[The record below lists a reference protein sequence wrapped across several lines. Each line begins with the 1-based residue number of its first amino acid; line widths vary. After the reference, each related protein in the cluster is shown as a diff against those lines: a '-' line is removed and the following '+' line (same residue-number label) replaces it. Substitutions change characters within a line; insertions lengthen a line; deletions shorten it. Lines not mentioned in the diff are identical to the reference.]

1 MSIDLAELRWF
12 HIEELLPIE
21 DELFGEERWSAG
33 MFWNELANGH
43 HYLIAVD
50 RDTEPSSPG
59 ARPSSPRGPSPVAGP
74 ASGSTL
80 GSRSAA
86 IGSVDSAS
94 VESTSVGSASVESGS
109 VGGGSVG
116 SGSGDGGSGPAVGEH
131 GAEPG
136 AGGRRGRIVGYAGLA
151 VSPPDE
157 AWVQNIG
164 VRGDAQR
171 RGIGRRLLEALLDE
185 AARRG
190 ARQVLLEVAVD
201 NAPAQKLYA
210 QYGFEAVGIRRGY
223 YQPSNTD
230 ALVMMREQQD

>member
-1 MSIDLAELRWF
+1 MSVELAELRWF

-43 HYLIAVD
+43 HYLVAL
-50 RDTEPSSPG
+50 SP
-59 ARPSSPRGPSPVAGP
+59 
-74 ASGSTL
+74 
-80 GSRSAA
+80 
-86 IGSVDSAS
+86 D
-94 VESTSVGSASVESGS
+94 
-109 VGGGSVG
+109 
-116 SGSGDGGSGPAVGEH
+116 
-131 GAEPG
+131 
-136 AGGRRGRIVGYAGLA
+136 GRIDGYAGLA
-151 VSPPDE
+151 VAPPDE

-164 VRGDAQR
+164 VRSDAQR
-171 RGIGRRLLEALLDE
+171 RGIGRRLLEALLAE
-185 AARRG
+185 ATRRG

-230 ALVMMREQQD
+230 ALVMMREH